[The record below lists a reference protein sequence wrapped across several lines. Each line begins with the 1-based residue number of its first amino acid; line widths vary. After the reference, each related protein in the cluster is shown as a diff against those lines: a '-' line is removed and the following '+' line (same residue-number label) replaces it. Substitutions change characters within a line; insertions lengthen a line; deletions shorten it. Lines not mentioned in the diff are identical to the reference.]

1 MTNNDNVAGLC
12 ERLRGMG
19 WKRLG
24 EPLASEVEVE
34 ITNAADTLERQAA
47 EIGKLREVLEELIDH
62 ADQCL
67 ARLDYHD
74 LLMMGDEPIKE
85 ARAALTGERWLGRAL
100 ACAAL
105 VS

>member
-24 EPLASEVEVE
+24 EPLSSEVEVE

-47 EIGKLREVLEELIDH
+47 EIERLRRALEKIRDFDTAYLETGPSWSGYIETMECMD
-62 ADQCL
+62 A
-67 ARLDYHD
+67 
-74 LLMMGDEPIKE
+74 E
-85 ARAALTGERWLGRAL
+85 AVRAL

-105 VS
+105 IS